1 MNGSGSGGNHL
12 RFLNIDCIAS
22 IETEAC
28 IPEANG
34 AQDDQEQQRAK

>member
-12 RFLNIDCIAS
+12 RFLNVECIAS

-34 AQDDQEQQRAK
+34 LDEQEQQRAK